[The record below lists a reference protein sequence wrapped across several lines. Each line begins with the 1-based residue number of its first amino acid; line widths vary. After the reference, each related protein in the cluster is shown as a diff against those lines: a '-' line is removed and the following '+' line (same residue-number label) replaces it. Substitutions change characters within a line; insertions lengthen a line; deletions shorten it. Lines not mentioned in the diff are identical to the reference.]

1 MTLQIKAEVLLNNS
15 NWEKKLTQTQ
25 KQVAGF
31 GKSMKTVANGVK
43 AAWAGVALLGLN
55 AVGDAIMD
63 VTKLAAEDAK
73 SQALLNKQMDNSFK
87 ATKKQKDEMDRYID
101 TMSNMSG
108 IADDKLRPAMSKLV
122 AVSKNASKAQ
132 KAFSTVLD
140 ISAGTGKDVNVVAQA
155 YSKYLGGNKTALDKL
170 VPGLKDAGDKMAF
183 LQSKYGGMAEVAGQN
198 DPFARINVVMDN
210 FKEKLGKAFLPVV
223 DKFAD
228 WLASGKS
235 QKAMDDLAGKVAE
248 FGEWFASPAGQKA
261 FNEWIDGLK
270 DLITLAG
277 DFLGIAKQVAGLF
290 DQKAKSKALTNAVN
304 TQAGKNGLNFLGG
317 GQATGRLAYTSAQ
330 SLNASSSGT
339 MFAPKIVVNV
349 DPITGKS
356 VTKLLQGE
364 ASRRGTSVGRMIL

>member
-73 SQALLNKQMDNSFK
+73 SQALLNKQMDNSFN

-108 IADDKLRPAMSKLV
+108 IADDNLRPAMSKLV
-122 AVSKNASKAQ
+122 AVSKNATKAQ
-132 KAFSTVLD
+132 KAFAVVLD

-170 VPGLKDAGDKMAF
+170 VPGLKDAGDKMGF
-183 LQSKYGGMAEVAGQN
+183 LQSKYGGMAEVAGKN

-210 FKEKLGKAFLPVV
+210 FKEKLGTAFLPVV

-228 WLASGKS
+228 WLASGES
-235 QKAMDDLAGKVAE
+235 QKAMDDLATKVGE
-248 FGEWFASPAGQKA
+248 FGEWFASPEGQKS
-261 FNEWIDGLK
+261 FNDWIDGLK
-270 DLITLAG
+270 DLIKLAG
-277 DFLGIAKQVAGLF
+277 DFLGIAGKVASLF
-290 DQKAKSKALTNAVN
+290 DQKAKDKALTKA
-304 TQAGKNGLNFLGG
+304 AGAPNGLNYLGG
-317 GQATGRLAYTSAQ
+317 GQTKFFTTPTALTG
-330 SLNASSSGT
+330 N
-339 MFAPKIVVNV
+339 MMMPPPIVNV
-349 DPITGKS
+349 KIDPITGKS

-364 ASRRGTSVGRMIL
+364 ASRRGTTVGRMIQG